1 MKIFDLELRKPHE
14 QTDLGPSQPPAS
26 YGSEDAETSAADA
39 RVTADGRPEI
49 VAPPISLRP
58 DREQAFSQNI
68 KPIAIDPADR
78 SSLQAPTFL
87 KRSFS
92 SKLQTNAPK
101 ISRREDLVNAIVARV
116 ERARSFWQRHLVR
129 DVPSIP
135 TVLRSPGTRGR
146 TFALLTLLVVTICSG
161 ALVALTQIKSLQTE
175 IASLKREL
183 LPLRERLARY
193 DQAEKAKEAEIKAA
207 AEKGKALA
215 QNLSQQ
221 APLTFSRNEVQLIRE
236 YIKPAPFA
244 GPAAPAVSVGDPV
257 TGGTIPFPSPLT
269 DKVPKL
275 LGARFAIRDG
285 VILIVRKDS
294 RQVDAVL
301 PAH

>member
-1 MKIFDLELRKPHE
+1 M
-14 QTDLGPSQPPAS
+14 
-26 YGSEDAETSAADA
+26 
-39 RVTADGRPEI
+39 
-49 VAPPISLRP
+49 
-58 DREQAFSQNI
+58 
-68 KPIAIDPADR
+68 
-78 SSLQAPTFL
+78 
-87 KRSFS
+87 
-92 SKLQTNAPK
+92 
-101 ISRREDLVNAIVARV
+101 
-116 ERARSFWQRHLVR
+116 
-129 DVPSIP
+129 
-135 TVLRSPGTRGR
+135 
-146 TFALLTLLVVTICSG
+146 TICAG
-161 ALVALTQIKSLQTE
+161 AVVALTQIKCLQTE

-183 LPLRERLARY
+183 LPLRERLASF
-193 DQAEKAKEAEIKAA
+193 DQAEKAKEADIKAA

-221 APLTFSRNEVQLIRE
+221 APLTFSREEVQLIRE

-257 TGGTIPFPSPLT
+257 PGSTIPFPSPLT